1 MKRGR
6 LLVNIVNEKYKENLV
21 SANDE
26 DLTTNLD
33 TEAQIN
39 KENIPLNTIIMTNQA
54 YSRQIENDLASPSE
68 ESFEEEW
75 GTNFNLD
82 EDRNQVKW
90 QDIKVLRVE
99 KENPGAFFYKTSFSD
114 ENYKKVSVR
123 KRRTKDDQI
132 VFTGLKQAYTQKIP
146 LSEAKVKD
154 IKELITK
161 NAIPQQYVDSYFKIF
176 IDIN

>member
-1 MKRGR
+1 MIRTAKKTGR
-6 LLVNIVNEKYKENLV
+6 PYQVEEMTQEQFY
-21 SANDE
+21 
-26 DLTTNLD
+26 D
-33 TEAQIN
+33 TKMVQ
-39 KENIPLNTIIMTNQA
+39 
-54 YSRQIENDLASPSE
+54 
-68 ESFEEEW
+68 EEW

-90 QDIKVLRVE
+90 QDIKILRVE

-132 VFTGLKQAYTQKIP
+132 VFTGLKQAYSQKIP

-161 NAIPQQYVDSYFKIF
+161 NAIPQQYVDSYFKNV